1 MDQKRPLGYLAGGI
15 MTRGENLARQEEY
28 DKFKA
33 AGIPGEVYSPV
44 QNKSINDKSNMTE
57 EENNHLAEK
66 IVEAD
71 VDRLWNSNYTVL
83 CPEQSAI
90 GTMCEMGILYAW
102 KYMAEKIMH
111 SYQHGIE
118 EGYDYETILDAI
130 MDVVKDNLARKN
142 YAHYFD
148 IRTNHL
154 NEKDWRRSFSINQ
167 FLYGI
172 ILYATADHTLHNSF
186 DEIIPILQKEYPKE
200 VQYKDIKKL
209 LNNLPLKTTDIICC
223 NTEFAL
229 VLCTAIEPFIKE
241 KEQIPDLSREGTIG
255 NWRGT
260 RICVDNC
267 RFPNDKQPHASVL
280 SVDNIKEL
288 L

>member
-1 MDQKRPLGYLAGGI
+1 MEQKKPLGYLGGDI
-15 MTRGENLARQEEY
+15 MTYGSNLARQEEY

-66 IVEAD
+66 ICEAD
-71 VDRLWNSNYTVL
+71 IERLWNSDYTVL

-90 GTMCEMGILYAW
+90 GTMCEMGVLYGW
-102 KYMAEKIMH
+102 KYMVKKLFEVEQKVLNKYGNPSDNDKSFSHEFILQLKADLFDALSAEINRQYNK
-111 SYQHGIE
+111 E
-118 EGYDYETILDAI
+118 
-130 MDVVKDNLARKN
+130 N

-167 FLYGI
+167 MLYGM

-186 DEIIPILQKEYPKE
+186 DEILPILQ
-200 VQYKDIKKL
+200 
-209 LNNLPLKTTDIICC
+209 
-223 NTEFAL
+223 
-229 VLCTAIEPFIKE
+229 
-241 KEQIPDLSREGTIG
+241 EQFKNE
-255 NWRGT
+255 
-260 RICVDNC
+260 
-267 RFPNDKQPHASVL
+267 Q
-280 SVDNIKEL
+280 
-288 L
+288 

>member
-1 MDQKRPLGYLAGGI
+1 MIKEPLGYLGGDI
-15 MTRGENLARQEEY
+15 MTHGSNLARQEEY

-66 IVEAD
+66 IVAAD
-71 VDRLWNSNYTVL
+71 VERLWNSDYTVL

-90 GTMCEMGILYAW
+90 GTMCEMGILYGW
-102 KYMAEKIMH
+102 KYMADMIMH
-111 SYQHGIE
+111 EIHDYIYENFKGNNKWPPQLGELTVEQKAQLFDFIEKRLVEQYQ
-118 EGYDYETILDAI
+118 
-130 MDVVKDNLARKN
+130 KKN

-172 ILYATADHTLHNSF
+172 ILAATADGTLHDSF
-186 DEIIPILQKEYPKE
+186 DEILPLLQKEFG
-200 VQYKDIKKL
+200 
-209 LNNLPLKTTDIICC
+209 
-223 NTEFAL
+223 TENKNEY
-229 VLCTAIEPFIKE
+229 TS
-241 KEQIPDLSREGTIG
+241 D
-255 NWRGT
+255 WR
-260 RICVDNC
+260 
-267 RFPNDKQPHASVL
+267 
-280 SVDNIKEL
+280 
-288 L
+288 